1 MGDDTYIES
10 AARRAK
16 GVKADPKGHRAS
28 NPLSELLF
36 SSQHV
41 EARHRGSRG
50 HGREEG
56 AAHEATPQEARS
68 GSGFADG
75 APPKRKGV
83 GDTSGVPPVPVA
95 LARFRRQNAW
105 NPYGEREIP

>member
-16 GVKADPKGHRAS
+16 GVKVDPKGHRAS
-28 NPLSELLF
+28 NPMSELLF

-41 EARHRGSRG
+41 AARHSGQEPRVGRRCHTQG
-50 HGREEG
+50 HS
-56 AAHEATPQEARS
+56 TRS
-68 GSGFADG
+68 PLRQRLRAKG
-75 APPKRKGV
+75 APPRRKGV
-83 GDTSGVPPVPVA
+83 GGTSGVPPVPVA